1 MWFEINENGRIMVC
15 ADTLVKTDML
25 WLPIPGGFTP
35 DAMHDWRVV
44 DGALA
49 YDPLPVEVR
58 PTPEER
64 IAALEEE
71 LLAAKI
77 LLGLEA

>member
-15 ADTLVKTDML
+15 ADEPMNPRMV
-25 WLPIPGGFTP
+25 WLDLPAGFAP
-35 DAMHDWRVV
+35 DTMHDWRVV
-44 DGALA
+44 NGALV